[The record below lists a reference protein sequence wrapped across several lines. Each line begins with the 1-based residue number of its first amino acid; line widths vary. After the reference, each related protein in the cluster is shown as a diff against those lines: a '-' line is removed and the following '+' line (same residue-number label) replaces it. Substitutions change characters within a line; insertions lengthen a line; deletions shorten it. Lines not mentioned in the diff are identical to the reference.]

1 MESGE
6 RESARWRVPA
16 RCYQNVPRGQW
27 HLGRMVEDFP
37 GQNGQVRVFQ
47 VSTRGKQF
55 IHSITPVERRWSVR
69 VRDIKRRSGQAI
81 NLNLLVVL

>member
-6 RESARWRVPA
+6 GESERWRVRA
-16 RCYQNVPRGQW
+16 RCDQNVRRSQW
-27 HLGRMVEDFP
+27 HLGGMVEFFP
-37 GQNGQVRVFQ
+37 RQDGQVRVFQ
-47 VSTRGKQF
+47 VNTRGKKF
-55 IHSITPVERRWSVR
+55 IHSMTPVERRWSAR

>member
-6 RESARWRVPA
+6 RESERWRVPA

-37 GQNGQVRVFQ
+37 GQDRQVRVFQ
-47 VSTRGKQF
+47 VSTRGKSF
-55 IHSITPVERRWSVR
+55 IHSMTSVEGRWSAR
-69 VRDIKRRSGQAI
+69 VCDIKRRSGQAI
-81 NLNLLVVL
+81 NVNLLVVL